1 MQVSKTFG
9 QGSNP
14 CSRASLNILKTLLGP
29 AMSKFTSLFKES
41 WVEVTENVTWPKF
54 SELQSSSVLVL
65 VASLIFAVLVG
76 LVDLAFKSGLDLFY
90 SSF

>member
-14 CSRASLNILKTLLGP
+14 CARATKLINTGNREI
-29 AMSKFTSLFKES
+29 MSSFTSLIKES

-54 SELQSSSVLVL
+54 TDLQSSSILVL
-65 VASLIFAVLVG
+65 VASLIFALLVG
-76 LVDLAFKSGLDLFY
+76 VVDLAFKSGLDLFY